1 MCGFPT
7 LSREERIVRA
17 NEILSST
24 ELKQHICHEILGCT
38 HKDVEKIMTGVLKER
53 QVTEAQQDLLDLE
66 EMEPDKFDPEI
77 QFAISKV
84 ISATPSKDIRY
95 STYSR
100 EQVAKLMAASGIKH
114 TPLEERMV
122 HNYDFMPRETAER
135 LVREHYEYLE
145 EQKKKRMEKDEWAT
159 KTIASD
165 IKTSTT
171 RKHSTSTKG

>member
-66 EMEPDKFDPEI
+66 EMAPDKFDPEI
-77 QFAISKV
+77 QFKV
-84 ISATPSKDIRY
+84 FKHENDEPRETRQY
-95 STYSR
+95 GTLTR
-100 EQVAKLMAASGIKH
+100 EQTARLLSASGIKE
-114 TPLEERMV
+114 TPKEERMV
-122 HNYDFMPRETAER
+122 NNYDYMPRETAER
-135 LVREHYEYLE
+135 LVREYYEYLE

-171 RKHSTSTKG
+171 RKHLTSTKG